1 MVQIIPV
8 LDEIQLD
15 NLFGPAT
22 QILFAP
28 DAEWGGG
35 VKQARL
41 AFSPDRRLGRSL
53 VLSKD
58 MMASISK
65 VRDQASRW
73 KISAYLERNAED
85 QLKHLD
91 EKQRDV
97 WITSHMREAR
107 SLGVRSEANLGRWCY
122 LQAIT
127 GGRLTQQPGVTDY
140 MMSRGEVTADEK
152 VRLLLTSVTAA
163 ARHGVKA

>member
-28 DAEWGGG
+28 DAEWSGG
-35 VKQARL
+35 VKRARL

-65 VRDQASRW
+65 VRDQASRR

-107 SLGVRSEANLGRWCY
+107 SLACVRRRIWDAGVICRPSPA
-122 LQAIT
+122 
-127 GGRLTQQPGVTDY
+127 V
-140 MMSRGEVTADEK
+140 V
-152 VRLLLTSVTAA
+152 
-163 ARHGVKA
+163 